1 MGIYVDKANNV
12 VEELL
17 KVIPVSFFAS
27 EVFLKGCQEKGYS
40 QRWYMCSTSASFS
53 GGNMFASNREKT
65 EIALEN
71 MCKQLYKNSERSL
84 FKFISFI
91 IDSFCT
97 SNNTTLKLNG
107 LKKELNLIGIAKFDY
122 IDKWDN
128 SKSQIPTTQSEMP
141 LIAPI
146 ALNQIISSHNM
157 GNIQSNKKQVFIV
170 HGHDDQLKT
179 KVENV
184 LRKLGLEPIILAQH
198 PNEGDSIIDKFER
211 KSSKADYAIILLTAD
226 DKGKPKNDKR
236 YKLRAR
242 QNVIFEMGYFR
253 AKLGKR
259 NLCYMYEEEVELPSD
274 INGIGYVAIKNDDKW
289 QLELVNELQ
298 SCDFDVSADSLLK

>member
-27 EVFLKGCQEKGYS
+27 DEFLKGCQEEGYS
-40 QRWYMCSTSASFS
+40 QRWYMCSTSASIS
-53 GGNMFASNREKT
+53 DGNIFASNREKT
-65 EIALEN
+65 EITLEN

-91 IDSFCT
+91 IDIFCT

-107 LKKELNLIGIAKFDY
+107 LKKELNLIGIAKFGD
-122 IDKWDN
+122 IDKWDSSE
-128 SKSQIPTTQSEMP
+128 SKIQTTQSK
-141 LIAPI
+141 IAPI
-146 ALNQIISSHNM
+146 ALNQIVSSHKM
-157 GNIQSNKKQVFIV
+157 GNIQYNKKHVFIV

-184 LRKLGLEPIILAQH
+184 LRKLGLEPIILAQQ

-211 KSSKADYAIILLTAD
+211 KSSNADYAIILLTAD